1 VRSHKFPSEA
11 NWDFKAADDDIVLHC
26 IRVHWVAVL
35 CHAVL
40 CCAVLPSAYVSFH
53 ALFRRRCVYIDGSV
67 GLALGHPDAQ
77 ASVPKA
83 VF

>member
-1 VRSHKFPSEA
+1 MTIS
-11 NWDFKAADDDIVLHC
+11 HC
-26 IRVHWVAVL
+26 IALHQVALGCRLVS
-35 CHAVL
+35 CSAVL